1 MVKLPDVTLL
11 YVLLAFA
18 ITYVILKRH
27 LFVPLSRILDQREA
41 EAKEAE
47 RLYADSREE
56 LRGAVAAAEQKLS
69 VARRE
74 GLKAR
79 EDLRA
84 EGMAHLEREL
94 ERARRASATSLE
106 EAARTIEAQSK
117 SAGADLAERA
127 VALARTLAEKIL
139 GRKIAA

>member
-94 ERARRASATSLE
+94 ERARRASAKSLE

-117 SAGADLAERA
+117 SAGADLADRA
-127 VALARTLAEKIL
+127 VLLARTLAEKIL